1 MQVVAAPTL
10 IRQETRRTPAAAVVA
25 TGVAAAT
32 AATPGTLHRL
42 GMGFV
47 GGLIMGRG
55 GGARTTN
62 NGTADPA
69 NANAKGINSSG
80 AAGGGIIIIHA
91 GAVVGTGTI
100 TANGQSA
107 LDVLQDGGGGGGAGG
122 SIQLL
127 VLSGG
132 LAGATLSANGG
143 NGGNTWLPSLPGS
156 PYPGNR
162 HGPGGGGGGGVILT
176 SSAPA
181 SASALPGTNG
191 PSTSIHDA
199 YGATPGL
206 GNGIIAT
213 NLDATGL
220 SQTPGDGSGAQC
232 SVADLVVTN
241 SGVPNPVVPGGNI
254 TYTQTVNNNG
264 PQSAVNVV
272 FSEAIPSNTTF
283 VSLASPAGWT
293 CSTPAVGSGGNISCT
308 LPSNSINVLSTFTL
322 VVQVGVAT
330 PSGTTIS
337 DTDSV
342 SSGVNDNNL
351 ANNTA
356 TVNTLV
362 AAPASADISVTN
374 SASPS
379 TVAPSAN
386 ITYTQSITNNGPST
400 ATTVSFTEA
409 IPTNTTF
416 QSLTKPAAWSCTTP
430 AVNGTGTVTCTIAS
444 LASGVTGNFSL
455 VVKVNAGT
463 ASGTVITDTDMGSSA
478 VTDPNSTNNSATADV
493 TVAAASQADMAVS
506 MTDSPNP
513 VLAGANITYTAV
525 VTNNGPAT
533 ATSVTAVDTIPANTT
548 FSSDTVPA
556 GWTCVVGATT
566 VSC

>member
-91 GAVVGTGTI
+91 GAVVGTGTF

-143 NGGNTWLPSLPGS
+143 NGGNTWHPSAPGS

-162 HGPGGGGGGGVILT
+162 HGPGGGGGGGVIVT

-181 SASALPGTNG
+181 SATALPGTNG
-191 PSTSIHDA
+191 TSTSIHDA

-206 GNGIIAT
+206 GSGIITT
-213 NLDATGL
+213 NLGPAGF
-220 SQTPGDGSGAQC
+220 SQTPGDRAGAQC

-241 SGVPNPVVPGGNI
+241 SGTPNPVVPGGNI

-283 VSLASPAGWT
+283 VSLASPAAWT
-293 CSTPAVGSGGNISCT
+293 CATPAVGAGGNISCT
-308 LPSNSINVLSTFTL
+308 LASNAINGLSTFTL

-342 SSGVNDNNL
+342 SSGINDNNL

-362 AAPASADISVTN
+362 AIPASADIAVTN
-374 SASPS
+374 SAAPS
-379 TVAPSAN
+379 TVAPGAN
-386 ITYTQSITNNGPST
+386 ITYTQSLTNNGPS
-400 ATTVSFTEA
+400 AAATVSFTEA

-416 QSLTKPAAWSCTTP
+416 VSLAKPAAWSCSTP
-430 AVNGTGTVTCTIAS
+430 AVGATGTINCSIAS
-444 LASGVTGNFSL
+444 LAAGSAASFTL
-455 VVKVNAGT
+455 VANVNAGT
-463 ASGTVITDTDMGSSA
+463 ATGTVITDTDMGSSS
-478 VTDPNSTNNSATADV
+478 VTDPNPSNNNATANV
-493 TVAAASQADMAVS
+493 TVAQANH
-506 MTDSPNP
+506 T
-513 VLAGANITYTAV
+513 
-525 VTNNGPAT
+525 
-533 ATSVTAVDTIPANTT
+533 
-548 FSSDTVPA
+548 
-556 GWTCVVGATT
+556 
-566 VSC
+566 